1 MYYAEREAQPDK
13 FASIPSAMWRSI
25 ITLPTVGYGDV
36 FPVTGLGRGIAGG
49 ITILGIGLFALPVGI
64 LGSGFLEELNQRRPP
79 RARVCLHCGEEIP
92 E

>member
-13 FASIPSAMWRSI
+13 FASIPSAMWWSI

-49 ITILGIGLFALPVGI
+49 ITILGIGLFALPAGI
-64 LGSGFLEELNQRRPP
+64 LGSGFLEELNQRQPP
-79 RARVCLHCGEEIP
+79 GARVCPHCGEEIP